1 LTRSRCVL
9 SSKSLLMKPTI
20 ALAETSDSIRR
31 CYECMR
37 ELRTH
42 LQSEEEFVQ
51 RVHRQQGEGFRLAYL
66 EAEGAV
72 RSVAGYRIYELLFS
86 GRTLYVDDLSTRAA
100 DRSRGYGGELFDW
113 LVEEARRE
121 NCHALTLD
129 SGVQR
134 FDAHRFYLM
143 KRMKISAHHFTLE
156 L

>member
-1 LTRSRCVL
+1 
-9 SSKSLLMKPTI
+9 MKTNI
-20 ALAETSDSIRR
+20 ALAETSDAIRR

-42 LQSEEEFVQ
+42 LQSEAEFVD
-51 RVHRQQGEGFRLAYL
+51 RVQRQQREGFRLAYL
-66 EAEGAV
+66 EADGEI
-72 RSVAGYRIYELLFS
+72 RSVAGYRIYNLLFS
-86 GRTLYVDDLSTRAA
+86 GRTLYVDDLSTRAV

-121 NCHALTLD
+121 KCQALTLD

-143 KRMKISAHHFTLE
+143 KRMKISSHHFTLE